1 MMWKRI
7 ARRRYERALG
17 ALGRGDLD
25 AVLGQFAHDVRFDFA
40 GDSPLGTALRSRD
53 AVRAWFERLFR
64 LLPGARFEPRDVVID
79 GTPWDFR
86 IAARVLIR
94 SSVAGAPYENDFC
107 QFLRFR
113 WGRVV
118 ADWVL
123 EDTQRFERACA
134 RLLAAGVEEA
144 AARPLGGPEG

>member
-40 GDSPLGTALRSRD
+40 GDSPLGTTLRSRD
-53 AVRAWFERLFR
+53 AVRAW
-64 LLPGARFEPRDVVID
+64 
-79 GTPWDFR
+79 
-86 IAARVLIR
+86 
-94 SSVAGAPYENDFC
+94 
-107 QFLRFR
+107 
-113 WGRVV
+113 
-118 ADWVL
+118 
-123 EDTQRFERACA
+123 FERACA